1 MERRNESFAFFYGP
15 RLLKDW
21 KVTMHIV
28 YVSDGKAGHRSQA
41 LGLFKAMQR
50 QYTSTVTFQEISIDD
65 LPVATLLSGVFS
77 HQVKAIQQV
86 PTYIFGVGS
95 HTHFRVWLLGQVY
108 KQAKTVILMKP
119 SLPVAWFDYSVI
131 PEHDGMAASK
141 KILITQGALNP
152 IVDEGRH
159 QMGRVLIALGGS
171 SKRHQWNAAKVLQAI
186 EQIVEQNPNSEIILT
201 TSRRTPKAFLAELK
215 QLKNI
220 EKVQIFPVE
229 DTPQGWIFEEMQKA
243 EAVWVT
249 EDSVSM
255 IYEALTAGC
264 KVGVIE
270 VDRLKEDRI
279 TKSVDEI
286 LKQGLVSLQTTLTDL
301 NLAAEFKETDRIA
314 KKIVLGP

>member
-1 MERRNESFAFFYGP
+1 
-15 RLLKDW
+15 
-21 KVTMHIV
+21 MHIV

-50 QYTSTVTFQEISIDD
+50 QSQEAVTFQEISIDD
-65 LPVATLLSGVFS
+65 LPIATLISALVS
-77 HQVKAIQQV
+77 HQLHAVEHE

-95 HTHFRVWLLGQVY
+95 HTHFRVWLLGKVY
-108 KQAKTVILMKP
+108 NKAKTIILMKP
-119 SLPVAWFDYSVI
+119 SLPLTWFDYAVI
-131 PEHDGMAASK
+131 PQHDGIQASNK
-141 KILITQGALNP
+141 VLTTQGALNP
-152 IVDEGRH
+152 IVNEERH
-159 QMGRVLIALGGS
+159 QHGRILIALGGS
-171 SKRHQWNAAKVLQAI
+171 SKRHQWNAVKVLHAI

-201 TSRRTPKAFLAELK
+201 TSRRTPQAFLAELK

-229 DTPQGWIFEEMQKA
+229 VTPQGWIFEEMQKA

-301 NLAAEFKETDRIA
+301 NLATEFKETDRIA

>member
-65 LPVATLLSGVFS
+65 LPIGTLLSGLFR
-77 HQVKAIQQV
+77 HQVAGVDQA
-86 PTYIFGVGS
+86 PNYIFGVGS

-119 SLPVAWFDYSVI
+119 SLPFALFDYAVI
-131 PEHDGMAASK
+131 PEHDGVTASK
-141 KILITQGALNP
+141 KVLVTQGALNP
-152 IVDEGRH
+152 IVNEQRH
-159 QMGRVLIALGGS
+159 QQGRILIALGGS
-171 SKRHQWNAAKVLQAI
+171 SKRHQWNDAKVLNSIQHITAD
-186 EQIVEQNPNSEIILT
+186 NPEAEIILT
-201 TSRRTPKAFLAELK
+201 TSRRTPKAFLNVLEQQNFSA
-215 QLKNI
+215 QF
-220 EKVQIFPVE
+220 QIYPVE
-229 DTPQGWIFEEMQKA
+229 QTPQGWIFKEMQKA

-249 EDSVSM
+249 GDSVSM

-264 KVGVIE
+264 KVGVIQI
-270 VDRLKEDRI
+270 DRLKEDRI
-279 TKSVDEI
+279 TGSVDLI
-286 LKQGLVSLQTTLTDL
+286 LQKGLVSLSTSSSELTEPS
-301 NLAAEFKETDRIA
+301 AFKEADRVA
-314 KKIVLGP
+314 TYLLTK